1 MSLFTKT
8 RTYTYVVYSPV
19 MGDSYNTTVKYG
31 NRKEKVPLDV
41 ITTREMLALHG
52 QGLNNSSK
60 MKAQLKHLREIHN
73 LPFLKKTSE
82 FGTQKL
88 DTKVMDFSKLETMY
102 SSTIEDISIDVTSD
116 LACEYLYKVT
126 NGKYSS
132 IYDIED
138 IISNDIIP
146 KFNYNP
152 LVRNV
157 IELKEIYI
165 SYLGNSTF
173 AVTAQVKFEI
183 TYKGDTTTSTE
194 WSNITVNLPDEFIHL
209 WDMANNPNIYIV
221 KFANGN
227 IIYLDQ
233 NSLANFQKQGDSKI
247 EFSVPI
253 GLKFKYIS
261 YSPKDAKKMELT
273 RTKLGYQEYKNK
285 KRNRQELLYELIQ
298 NNKDI
303 DHDCRIN
310 MYLDLYPFKD
320 PKYRADKNWQL
331 FLKGVMRYFARIT
344 GIANID
350 EGKGFTS
357 VSLPPYFLTS
367 DKTFRY
373 MNIEIIK
380 EKVSGPDQT
389 KSTPY
394 CFFEKGKRRYI
405 NGFGLAGLAIGLGSI
420 TENTKENFAKSF
432 NTMWLC
438 LIVDMG
444 NNKFIKYKLN
454 YSRFYEGLSGVN
466 SSDKIVISTEIISS
480 INKKLNRSLRGK
492 YNADTGQ
499 IEIPEI
505 KEEVSNPEEDK
516 ALNMLS
522 ARGKLWNAFWYNDK
536 DISMAKWDKESK
548 KMKDKIPTGAPENG
562 LSAFDLPKLPM
573 PILMWNMIPYNGKK
587 VAYTSTLLI
596 NFILNIK
603 VKESTGFGAFL
614 AIVVAIG
621 FTVLTLGSGAP
632 AAAGAAGSAGGAS
645 AGAGAAAGVAASGAA
660 AGATAA
666 GASTA
671 LIGVASATAAKAI
684 IIAGAWASAIGSI
697 SGNKFL
703 SRVGMAIG
711 LWAGVSGIVNG
722 LNSGFSSLSTLDMLK
737 GVNFVIDV
745 ANNLRGLD
753 MEKKL
758 QSMADELKN
767 GQREFEYEK
776 DNRKDM
782 WGGVAKTN
790 AAADEEIDQMMEL
803 TLQEGLFE
811 ALISHIDI
819 EKNSAVFN
827 DMKYDNT
834 R

>member
-1 MSLFTKT
+1 MGLFTKT

-41 ITTREMLALHG
+41 ITTREMLVLHG

-73 LPFLKKTSE
+73 LPFLKKTGE

-88 DTKVMDFSKLETMY
+88 DTKTIDFTKLETMY
-102 SSTIEDISIDVTSD
+102 SSTIQDISTDIFSD
-116 LACEYLYKVT
+116 LAYEYIYKVS

-132 IYDIED
+132 IYDLED
-138 IISNDIIP
+138 IIVENVIP
-146 KFNYNP
+146 KIDTNP
-152 LVRNV
+152 SRPSVK
-157 IELKEIYI
+157 ELKIRVLKLYDIFI
-165 SYLGNSTF
+165 SYLGNNTF
-173 AVTAQVKFEI
+173 NVRAKALVEKSYLWGIEERWFVETDWYTLNVTLPEEFKFLWEI
-183 TYKGDTTTSTE
+183 
-194 WSNITVNLPDEFIHL
+194 
-209 WDMANNPNIYIV
+209 ANNDNVYII

-227 IIYLDQ
+227 MIHLDS
-233 NSLANFQKQGDSKI
+233 NSLPNFQKQGDSQV

-261 YSPKDAKKMELT
+261 YSPKDAKKMELA

-380 EKVSGPDQT
+380 EKVSGPDLS

-394 CFFEKGKRRYI
+394 CFFEKGKARNLNTFGI
-405 NGFGLAGLAIGLGSI
+405 FGLGRIGRESFK
-420 TENTKENFAKSF
+420 NKDF

-466 SSDKIVISTEIISS
+466 SSDKIVISTEIISN

-492 YNADTGQ
+492 YNPDTGQ

-505 KEEVSNPEEDK
+505 KEEVSQSEEDK
-516 ALNMLS
+516 ALAMLGS
-522 ARGKLWNAFWYNDK
+522 KLRNAFWYDDK

-548 KMKDKIPTGAPENG
+548 QMKDKIPTGAPENG

-603 VKESTGFGAFL
+603 VKESTGLGALL
-614 AIVVAIG
+614 AVVVAVIVT
-621 FTVLTLGSGAP
+621 FITWNPGAG
-632 AAAGAAGSAGGAS
+632 AKAGAATSS
-645 AGAGAAAGVAASGAA
+645 
-660 AGATAA
+660 
-666 GASTA
+666 A
-671 LIGVASATAAKAI
+671 LIGVASATAAKVI
-684 IIAGAWASAIGSI
+684 ITVGAWASAIGSI

-711 LWAGVSGIVNG
+711 LWTGVSGIVNG
-722 LNSGFSSLSTLDMLK
+722 LNSGFGSLSTLDMLK

-776 DNRKDM
+776 DNRKDI

-811 ALISHIDI
+811 VLISHIDI

-827 DMKYDNT
+827 GMKYDNI

>member
-1 MSLFTKT
+1 MGLFTKK

-31 NRKEKVPLDV
+31 NIKEKVPLDV
-41 ITTREMLALHG
+41 ITTRQMLALHG
-52 QGLNNSSK
+52 QGLNNSSR

-73 LPFLKKTSE
+73 LPMLKKTAE
-82 FGTQKL
+82 FGTQRL
-88 DTKVMDFSKLETMY
+88 DTKTIDFTKLETMY
-102 SSTIEDISIDVTSD
+102 GSTIQDISIDVTSD

-126 NGKYSS
+126 KGKYSS

-152 LVRNV
+152 LVSSITRPKSNV
-157 IELKEIYI
+157 IEVKNIYI

-173 AVTAQVKFEI
+173 AVTAQVKSEI
-183 TYKGDTTTSTE
+183 TYKGDTTTSTG
-194 WSNITVNLPDEFIHL
+194 WSNITVNLPDEFVYL

-253 GLKFKYIS
+253 GLKWKYIS
-261 YSPKDAKKMELT
+261 YSPKDAKKMEIA

-320 PKYRADKNWQL
+320 PKYRADKNWRL

-344 GIANID
+344 GIASID

-380 EKVSGPDQT
+380 EKVTGPDQT

-394 CFFEKGKRRYI
+394 CFFEKGKAR
-405 NGFGLAGLAIGLGSI
+405 NLNAFGGMLGLGRIGRESLK
-420 TENTKENFAKSF
+420 NKDF

-466 SSDKIVISTEIISS
+466 SSDKIVISTEIVSN
-480 INKKLNRSLRGK
+480 INKKLNRQLRGK
-492 YNADTGQ
+492 YNPDTGQ
-499 IEIPEI
+499 IEVPEI
-505 KEEVSNPEEDK
+505 KEEVSQSEEDK
-516 ALNMLS
+516 ALAMLGS
-522 ARGKLWNAFWYNDK
+522 KLRNAFWYDDK
-536 DISMAKWDKESK
+536 DISMAKWDKEAK

-562 LSAFDLPKLPM
+562 LSAFDVPKLPM

-596 NFILNIK
+596 NFILNIE
-603 VKESTGFGAFL
+603 VKESTGLGAL
-614 AIVVAIG
+614 LSIVVAVVVTFI
-621 FTVLTLGSGAP
+621 TWNPGAGVK
-632 AAAGAAGSAGGAS
+632 AGAATSS
-645 AGAGAAAGVAASGAA
+645 
-660 AGATAA
+660 
-666 GASTA
+666 A
-671 LIGVASATAAKAI
+671 LIGVASATAAKVI
-684 IIAGAWASAIGSI
+684 ITVGAWASAIGSI

-703 SRVGMAIG
+703 SNIGMAIG
-711 LWAGVSGIVNG
+711 AWAGISGVVNG
-722 LNSGFSSLSTLDMLK
+722 LNSGFGSLSTLDMLK
-737 GVNFVIDV
+737 GVNFVIDI

-811 ALISHIDI
+811 VLISHIDI

>member
-1 MSLFTKT
+1 MGLFTKT

-41 ITTREMLALHG
+41 ITTREMLTLHG

-73 LPFLKKTSE
+73 LPFLKKTGE

-88 DTKVMDFSKLETMY
+88 DTKTIDFTKLETMY
-102 SSTIEDISIDVTSD
+102 SSTIQDISIDVTSD

-138 IISNDIIP
+138 IISNYIIP

-152 LVRNV
+152 LVSSITRSKRNV

-194 WSNITVNLPDEFIHL
+194 WSNITVNLPDEFVHL

-261 YSPKDAKKMELT
+261 YSPKDAKKMELA

-331 FLKGVMRYFARIT
+331 FLKGVMRYFSRIT
-344 GIANID
+344 GIARID

-380 EKVSGPDQT
+380 EKVTGPDLS

-394 CFFEKGKRRYI
+394 CFFEKGKAR
-405 NGFGLAGLAIGLGSI
+405 NLNTFGLFGLGRI
-420 TENTKENFAKSF
+420 NTI
-432 NTMWLC
+432 WLC

-492 YNADTGQ
+492 YNTDTGQ

-505 KEEVSNPEEDK
+505 KEEISQSEEDK

-522 ARGKLWNAFWYNDK
+522 ARGKLRNAFWYDDK

-548 KMKDKIPTGAPENG
+548 QMKDKIPTGAPENG
-562 LSAFDLPKLPM
+562 LSAFNLPKLPM

-603 VKESTGFGAFL
+603 VKERTGLGAL
-614 AIVVAIG
+614 LVVAVAAIV
-621 FTVLTLGSGAP
+621 TVITWNPGAG
-632 AAAGAAGSAGGAS
+632 AKAGAATSS
-645 AGAGAAAGVAASGAA
+645 
-660 AGATAA
+660 
-666 GASTA
+666 A
-671 LIGVASATAAKAI
+671 LIGVASATAAKVVI
-684 IIAGAWASAIGSI
+684 TVGAWASAIGSI

-703 SRVGMAIG
+703 SRVGMVIG
-711 LWAGVSGIVNG
+711 AWAGISGIVNG
-722 LNSGFSSLSTLDMLK
+722 LNSGFGSLSTLDMLK

-745 ANNLRGLD
+745 ANKLRGLD

-776 DNRKDM
+776 DNRKDI

-811 ALISHIDI
+811 VLISHIDI

-827 DMKYDNT
+827 DIKYDNT

>member
-1 MSLFTKT
+1 MGLFTKT

-60 MKAQLKHLREIHN
+60 MKVQLKHLREIHN
-73 LPFLKKTSE
+73 LPFLKKTGE

-88 DTKVMDFSKLETMY
+88 DTKTIDFTKLETMY

-138 IISNDIIP
+138 IISNYIIP

-152 LVRNV
+152 LVSSITRSKRNV

-194 WSNITVNLPDEFIHL
+194 WSNITVNLPDEFVHL

-261 YSPKDAKKMELT
+261 YSPKDAKKMEIA

-373 MNIEIIK
+373 MNIELIK
-380 EKVSGPDQT
+380 EKVTGPDLS

-394 CFFEKGKRRYI
+394 CFFEKGKAR
-405 NGFGLAGLAIGLGSI
+405 NLNTFGLAGLAIGLGSI

-480 INKKLNRSLRGK
+480 INKKLNRQLRGK

-499 IEIPEI
+499 IEASES
-505 KEEVSNPEEDK
+505 KEEISNPEEDK

-548 KMKDKIPTGAPENG
+548 QMKDKIPTGAPENG

-603 VKESTGFGAFL
+603 VKESTGLGVLVAAFVAVIVTFITWNPGA
-614 AIVVAIG
+614 
-621 FTVLTLGSGAP
+621 GAK
-632 AAAGAAGSAGGAS
+632 AGAATSS
-645 AGAGAAAGVAASGAA
+645 
-660 AGATAA
+660 
-666 GASTA
+666 A
-671 LIGVASATAAKAI
+671 LIGVASATAAKVI
-684 IIAGAWASAIGSI
+684 ITVGAWASAIGSI

-811 ALISHIDI
+811 VLISHIDI

>member
-1 MSLFTKT
+1 MGLFTTTK
-8 RTYTYVVYSPV
+8 TYTYVVYSPV
-19 MGDSYNTTVKYG
+19 MGDSYNTIVKYG

-73 LPFLKKTSE
+73 LPFLKKTGQ
-82 FGTQKL
+82 FGTQRI
-88 DTKVMDFSKLETMY
+88 DTKTIDFTKLETMY
-102 SSTIEDISIDVTSD
+102 GSTIEDISTDATSA
-116 LACEYLYKVT
+116 LACEYLYKVS

-132 IYDIED
+132 IYDVENVIL
-138 IISNDIIP
+138 NDIIP

-152 LVRNV
+152 FVPSITRPKSNV

-165 SYLGNSTF
+165 SYLGNSAF
-173 AVTAQVKFEI
+173 AVTAQVKSER
-183 TYKGDTTTSTE
+183 TYKGDTTTSTG
-194 WSNITVNLPDEFIHL
+194 WSNITVTLPDEFVYL

-261 YSPKDAKKMELT
+261 YSPNDAKKMELA

-380 EKVSGPDQT
+380 EKVSGPDQS

-394 CFFEKGKRRYI
+394 CFFEVDKLLI
-405 NGFGLAGLAIGLGSI
+405 NSSSKSSWASALVEPAKYVTLNL
-420 TENTKENFAKSF
+420 NTL
-432 NTMWLC
+432 WLC

-444 NNKFIKYKLN
+444 NGKFIKYKLN
-454 YSRFYEGLSGVN
+454 YSRFYDGLSGIN
-466 SSDKIVISTEIISS
+466 TSDKILESKALLYRL
-480 INKKLNRSLRGK
+480 NKKLIQNSSTTEISDSDSEKAFSIFNSLFSRG
-492 YNADTGQ
+492 A
-499 IEIPEI
+499 
-505 KEEVSNPEEDK
+505 
-516 ALNMLS
+516 
-522 ARGKLWNAFWYNDK
+522 KLKNSFWHNDK

-603 VKESTGFGAFL
+603 VKKRTGFGMFL
-614 AIVVAIG
+614 IAVAAIG
-621 FTVLTLGSGAP
+621 LTVLTLGSGAP

-671 LIGVASATAAKAI
+671 LIGITSATAAKAI
-684 IIAGAWASAIGSI
+684 IIAGVWASAIGSI

-703 SRVGMAIG
+703 SRVGMVIG
-711 LWAGVSGIVNG
+711 AWAGISGIVNG
-722 LNSGFSSLSTLDMLK
+722 LNSGFGSLSTLDMLK

-811 ALISHIDI
+811 VLISHIDI

>member
-1 MSLFTKT
+1 MGLFTKT

-41 ITTREMLALHG
+41 ITTREMLVLHG

-73 LPFLKKTSE
+73 LPFLKKTGE

-88 DTKVMDFSKLETMY
+88 DTKTIDFTKLETMY
-102 SSTIEDISIDVTSD
+102 SSTIQDISTDIFSD

-138 IISNDIIP
+138 IISNYIIP

-152 LVRNV
+152 LVPSITRSKRNV

-194 WSNITVNLPDEFIHL
+194 WSNITVNLPDEFVHL

-221 KFANGN
+221 KFTNGN

-261 YSPKDAKKMELT
+261 YSPKDAKKMELA

-344 GIANID
+344 GIARID

-380 EKVSGPDQT
+380 EKVSGPDLS

-394 CFFEKGKRRYI
+394 CFFEKGKARNLNTFGI
-405 NGFGLAGLAIGLGSI
+405 FGLGRIGRESFK
-420 TENTKENFAKSF
+420 NKDF

-466 SSDKIVISTEIISS
+466 SSDKIVISTEIISN

-492 YNADTGQ
+492 YNPDTGQ

-505 KEEVSNPEEDK
+505 KEEVSQSEEDK
-516 ALNMLS
+516 ALAMLGS
-522 ARGKLWNAFWYNDK
+522 KLRNAFWYDDK

-548 KMKDKIPTGAPENG
+548 QMKDKIPTGAPENG

-603 VKESTGFGAFL
+603 VKESTGLGALL
-614 AIVVAIG
+614 AVVVAVIVT
-621 FTVLTLGSGAP
+621 FITWNPGAG
-632 AAAGAAGSAGGAS
+632 AKAGAATSS
-645 AGAGAAAGVAASGAA
+645 
-660 AGATAA
+660 
-666 GASTA
+666 A
-671 LIGVASATAAKAI
+671 LIGVASATAAKVI
-684 IIAGAWASAIGSI
+684 ITVGAWASAIGSI

-711 LWAGVSGIVNG
+711 LWTGVSGIVNG
-722 LNSGFSSLSTLDMLK
+722 LNSGFGSLSTLDMLK

-776 DNRKDM
+776 DNRKDI

-811 ALISHIDI
+811 VLISHIDI

-827 DMKYDNT
+827 GMKYDNI

>member
-1 MSLFTKT
+1 MGLFTKT

-41 ITTREMLALHG
+41 ITTREMLVLHG

-73 LPFLKKTSE
+73 LPFLKKTGE

-88 DTKVMDFSKLETMY
+88 DTKTIDFTKLETMY
-102 SSTIEDISIDVTSD
+102 SSTIQDISTDIFSD
-116 LACEYLYKVT
+116 LAYEYIYKVS

-132 IYDIED
+132 IYDLED
-138 IISNDIIP
+138 IIVENVIP
-146 KFNYNP
+146 KIDTNP
-152 LVRNV
+152 SRPSVK
-157 IELKEIYI
+157 ELKIRVLKLYDIFI
-165 SYLGNSTF
+165 SYLGNNTF
-173 AVTAQVKFEI
+173 NVRAKALVEKSYLWGIEERWFVETDWYTLNVTLPEEFKFLWEI
-183 TYKGDTTTSTE
+183 
-194 WSNITVNLPDEFIHL
+194 
-209 WDMANNPNIYIV
+209 ANNDNVYII

-227 IIYLDQ
+227 MIHLDS
-233 NSLANFQKQGDSKI
+233 NSLPNFQKQGDSQV

-261 YSPKDAKKMELT
+261 YSPKDAKKMELA

-344 GIANID
+344 GIARID

-380 EKVSGPDQT
+380 EKVSGPDQS

-394 CFFEKGKRRYI
+394 CFFEKGKAR
-405 NGFGLAGLAIGLGSI
+405 NLNTFGLFGLGRIGRESFK
-420 TENTKENFAKSF
+420 NKDF

-466 SSDKIVISTEIISS
+466 SSDKIVISTEIISN

-492 YNADTGQ
+492 YNPDTGQ

-505 KEEVSNPEEDK
+505 KEEISQSEEDK

-522 ARGKLWNAFWYNDK
+522 ARGKLRNAFWYNDK

-548 KMKDKIPTGAPENG
+548 QMKDKIPTGAPENG

-603 VKESTGFGAFL
+603 VKESTGFGALL
-614 AIVVAIG
+614 AVVVAVIVT
-621 FTVLTLGSGAP
+621 FITWNPGAG
-632 AAAGAAGSAGGAS
+632 AKAGAATSS
-645 AGAGAAAGVAASGAA
+645 
-660 AGATAA
+660 
-666 GASTA
+666 A
-671 LIGVASATAAKAI
+671 LIGVASATAAKVI
-684 IIAGAWASAIGSI
+684 ITVGAWASAIGSI

-711 LWAGVSGIVNG
+711 AWAGISGIVNG
-722 LNSGFSSLSTLDMLK
+722 LNSGFGSLSTLDMLK
-737 GVNFVIDV
+737 GINSVIDI

-776 DNRKDM
+776 DNRKDI

-811 ALISHIDI
+811 VLISHIDI

-827 DMKYDNT
+827 DIKYDNT

>member
-1 MSLFTKT
+1 MGLFTKT
-8 RTYTYVVYSPV
+8 RTYTYNVYSPV

-73 LPFLKKTSE
+73 LPMLKKTGE
-82 FGTQKL
+82 FGTQRI
-88 DTKVMDFSKLETMY
+88 DTKVIDFTKLETMY
-102 SSTIEDISIDVTSD
+102 GSNIEDISTDVTSN

-126 NGKYSS
+126 KGKYSS

-152 LVRNV
+152 LVASVTRPKSNV
-157 IELKEIYI
+157 IELKNIYI

-173 AVTAQVKFEI
+173 AVTAQVKSEI
-183 TYKGDTTTSTE
+183 TYKGDTTTSTG
-194 WSNITVNLPDEFIHL
+194 WSNITVNLPDEFVHL

-233 NSLANFQKQGDSKI
+233 NSLANFQKQGDSEI

-261 YSPKDAKKMELT
+261 YSPKDAKKMEIA

-285 KRNRQELLYELIQ
+285 KRNRQELLYEAIQ

-380 EKVSGPDQT
+380 EKVTGPDLS

-394 CFFEKGKRRYI
+394 CFFEKGKARNLNAFKESKLGR
-405 NGFGLAGLAIGLGSI
+405 IGRESLK
-420 TENTKENFAKSF
+420 NKDF

-492 YNADTGQ
+492 YNPDTGQ

-505 KEEVSNPEEDK
+505 KEEVSQSEEDK
-516 ALNMLS
+516 ALAMLGS
-522 ARGKLWNAFWYNDK
+522 KLRNAFWYDDK

-562 LSAFDLPKLPM
+562 LSAFDVPKLPM

-603 VKESTGFGAFL
+603 VKESTGLGAL
-614 AIVVAIG
+614 VAVVVAVIVT
-621 FTVLTLGSGAP
+621 FLTWNP
-632 AAAGAAGSAGGAS
+632 EAGAK
-645 AGAGAAAGVAASGAA
+645 AGVATS
-660 AGATAA
+660 
-666 GASTA
+666 SA
-671 LIGVASATAAKAI
+671 LIGVASATAAKVI
-684 IIAGAWASAIGSI
+684 ITVGAWASAIGSI

-711 LWAGVSGIVNG
+711 AWAGVSGVING
-722 LNSGFSSLSTLDMLK
+722 LNSGFGSLSTLDMLK

-776 DNRKDM
+776 DNRKDI

-811 ALISHIDI
+811 VLISHIDI

>member
-1 MSLFTKT
+1 MGLFTKT

-41 ITTREMLALHG
+41 ITTREMLVLHG

-73 LPFLKKTSE
+73 LPMLKKTGE

-88 DTKVMDFSKLETMY
+88 DTKTIDFTKLETMY
-102 SSTIEDISIDVTSD
+102 SSTIQDISTDIFSD
-116 LACEYLYKVT
+116 LAYEYIYKVS

-132 IYDIED
+132 IYDLED
-138 IISNDIIP
+138 IIVENVIP
-146 KFNYNP
+146 KIDTNP
-152 LVRNV
+152 SRPSVK
-157 IELKEIYI
+157 ELKIRVLKLYDIFI
-165 SYLGNSTF
+165 SYLGNNTF
-173 AVTAQVKFEI
+173 NVRAKALVEKSYLWGIEERWFVETDWYTLNVTLPEEFKFLWEI
-183 TYKGDTTTSTE
+183 
-194 WSNITVNLPDEFIHL
+194 
-209 WDMANNPNIYIV
+209 ANNDNVYII

-227 IIYLDQ
+227 MIHLDS
-233 NSLANFQKQGDSKI
+233 NSLPNFQKQGDSQV

-261 YSPKDAKKMELT
+261 YSPKDAKKMELA

-344 GIANID
+344 GIARID

-380 EKVSGPDQT
+380 EKVTGPDQS

-394 CFFEKGKRRYI
+394 CFFEKGKAR
-405 NGFGLAGLAIGLGSI
+405 NLNTFGLFGLGRIGRESFK
-420 TENTKENFAKSF
+420 NKDF
-432 NTMWLC
+432 NTIWLC

-466 SSDKIVISTEIISS
+466 SSDKIVISTEIISN

-492 YNADTGQ
+492 YNPDTGQ

-505 KEEVSNPEEDK
+505 KEEVSQSEEDK

-522 ARGKLWNAFWYNDK
+522 ARGKLRNAFWYDDK

-548 KMKDKIPTGAPENG
+548 QMKDKIPTGAPENG

-603 VKESTGFGAFL
+603 VKESTGLGALL
-614 AIVVAIG
+614 AVVVAVIVT
-621 FTVLTLGSGAP
+621 FITWNPGAG
-632 AAAGAAGSAGGAS
+632 AKAGAA
-645 AGAGAAAGVAASGAA
+645 
-660 AGATAA
+660 T
-666 GASTA
+666 STA
-671 LIGVASATAAKAI
+671 LIGVASATAAKVI
-684 IIAGAWASAIGSI
+684 ITVGAWASAIGSI

-711 LWAGVSGIVNG
+711 AWAGISGIVNG
-722 LNSGFSSLSTLDMLK
+722 LNSGFGSLSTLDMLK
-737 GVNFVIDV
+737 GINSVIDI

-776 DNRKDM
+776 DNRKDI

-811 ALISHIDI
+811 VLTSYIDV

-827 DMKYDNT
+827 DIKYDNT

>member
-1 MSLFTKT
+1 MGLFTKK

-19 MGDSYNTTVKYG
+19 VGDSYNTTVKYG

-41 ITTREMLALHG
+41 ITTREMLVLHG

-73 LPFLKKTSE
+73 LPFLKKTGE
-82 FGTQKL
+82 FGTQRI
-88 DTKVMDFSKLETMY
+88 DTKVIDFSKLEAMY
-102 SSTIEDISIDVTSD
+102 GSVIEDISTDATSA

-152 LVRNV
+152 LVPSITRPKSNV

-173 AVTAQVKFEI
+173 AVTAQVKSEI
-183 TYKGDTTTSTE
+183 TYKGDTTTSTG
-194 WSNITVNLPDEFIHL
+194 WSNITVNLPDEFVYL

-261 YSPKDAKKMELT
+261 YSPNDAKKMELA

-285 KRNRQELLYELIQ
+285 KRNRQELLYEMVQ

-303 DHDCRIN
+303 DHDCRVN

-344 GIANID
+344 GIARID

-380 EKVSGPDQT
+380 EKVTGPDQT

-394 CFFEKGKRRYI
+394 CFFEVDKPLI
-405 NGFGLAGLAIGLGSI
+405 NSSSRSAWASALVEPAKYVTLNL
-420 TENTKENFAKSF
+420 NTL
-432 NTMWLC
+432 WLC

-444 NNKFIKYKLN
+444 NGKFIKYKLN
-454 YSRFYEGLSGVN
+454 YSRFYDGLSGIN
-466 SSDKIVISTEIISS
+466 TSDKVLESKALLYRL
-480 INKKLNRSLRGK
+480 NKKL
-492 YNADTGQ
+492 
-499 IEIPEI
+499 IEEQNSSTTEI
-505 KEEVSNPEEDK
+505 SDSDSEK
-516 ALNMLS
+516 AFSIFNS
-522 ARGKLWNAFWYNDK
+522 SFSRAAKLKNSFWHNDK
-536 DISMAKWDKESK
+536 DISMAKWDKEAK

-596 NFILNIK
+596 NFILNIE

-614 AIVVAIG
+614 AVVVAIG
-621 FTVLTLGSGAP
+621 LTVATWGSG
-632 AAAGAAGSAGGAS
+632 G
-645 AGAGAAAGVAASGAA
+645 GAGASLLGIS
-660 AGATAA
+660 
-666 GASTA
+666 S
-671 LIGVASATAAKAI
+671 STAAKVI
-684 IIAGAWASAIGSI
+684 ITVGIWSSAIGSI

-711 LWAGVSGIVNG
+711 AWAGISGVING
-722 LNSGFSSLSTLDMLK
+722 LNSGFGSLSTLDMLK

-776 DNRKDM
+776 DNRKDI

-811 ALISHIDI
+811 VLISHIDI

>member
-1 MSLFTKT
+1 MGLFTKT

-73 LPFLKKTSE
+73 LPFLKKTGE

-88 DTKVMDFSKLETMY
+88 DTKTIDFTKLETMY
-102 SSTIEDISIDVTSD
+102 SSTIQDISTDIFSD
-116 LACEYLYKVT
+116 LAYEYIYKVS

-132 IYDIED
+132 IYDLED
-138 IISNDIIP
+138 IIVENVIP
-146 KFNYNP
+146 KIDTNP
-152 LVRNV
+152 SRPSVK
-157 IELKEIYI
+157 ELKIRVLKLYDIFI
-165 SYLGNSTF
+165 SYLGNNTF
-173 AVTAQVKFEI
+173 NVRAKALVEKSYLWGIEERWFVETDWYTLNVTLPEEFKFLWEI
-183 TYKGDTTTSTE
+183 ANNDNVYIIKF
-194 WSNITVNLPDEFIHL
+194 VNGNMIHL
-209 WDMANNPNIYIV
+209 DS
-221 KFANGN
+221 
-227 IIYLDQ
+227 
-233 NSLANFQKQGDSKI
+233 NSLPNFQKQGDSQV

-261 YSPKDAKKMELT
+261 YSPKDAKKMELA

-344 GIANID
+344 GIARID

-380 EKVSGPDQT
+380 EKVSGPDQS

-394 CFFEKGKRRYI
+394 CFFEKGKAR
-405 NGFGLAGLAIGLGSI
+405 NLNTFGLFGLGSI
-420 TENTKENFAKSF
+420 SKELRNLEKSEQMTKDF
-432 NTMWLC
+432 NTIWLS

-466 SSDKIVISTEIISS
+466 SSDKIVISTEIISN

-492 YNADTGQ
+492 YNPDTGQ

-505 KEEVSNPEEDK
+505 KEEISQSEEDK

-522 ARGKLWNAFWYNDK
+522 VRGKLRNAFWYDDK

-548 KMKDKIPTGAPENG
+548 QMKDKIPTGAPENG

-603 VKESTGFGAFL
+603 VKERTGLGVLL
-614 AIVVAIG
+614 AVVVAVIVT
-621 FTVLTLGSGAP
+621 FITWNPGAG
-632 AAAGAAGSAGGAS
+632 AKAGAA
-645 AGAGAAAGVAASGAA
+645 
-660 AGATAA
+660 T
-666 GASTA
+666 STA
-671 LIGVASATAAKAI
+671 LIGVASATAAKVI
-684 IIAGAWASAIGSI
+684 ITVGVWASAIGSI

-711 LWAGVSGIVNG
+711 AWAGISGIVNG
-722 LNSGFSSLSTLDMLK
+722 LNSGFGSLSTLDMLK
-737 GVNFVIDV
+737 GINSVIDI

-776 DNRKDM
+776 DNRKDI

-811 ALISHIDI
+811 VLISHIDI
-819 EKNSAVFN
+819 EKNSVVFN

>member
-1 MSLFTKT
+1 MGLFTKT

-41 ITTREMLALHG
+41 ITTREMLVLHG

-73 LPFLKKTSE
+73 LPFLKKTGE

-88 DTKVMDFSKLETMY
+88 DTKTIDFTKLETMY

-138 IISNDIIP
+138 IISNYIIP

-152 LVRNV
+152 LVSSITRSKRNV

-194 WSNITVNLPDEFIHL
+194 WSNITVNLPDEFVHL

-261 YSPKDAKKMELT
+261 YSPKDAKKMELA

-310 MYLDLYPFKD
+310 LYLDLYPFKD

-380 EKVSGPDQT
+380 EKVSGPDQS

-394 CFFEKGKRRYI
+394 CFFEKGKARNLNAFRML
-405 NGFGLAGLAIGLGSI
+405 GLRSI
-420 TENTKENFAKSF
+420 SKELRNLEKSEQMTKDF
-432 NTMWLC
+432 NTIWLC

-492 YNADTGQ
+492 YNPDTGQ

-505 KEEVSNPEEDK
+505 KEEISQSEEDK

-522 ARGKLWNAFWYNDK
+522 ARGKLRNAFWYDDK

-548 KMKDKIPTGAPENG
+548 QMKDKIPTGAPENG

-603 VKESTGFGAFL
+603 VKESTGLGALL
-614 AIVVAIG
+614 AVVVAVIVT
-621 FTVLTLGSGAP
+621 FITWNPGAG
-632 AAAGAAGSAGGAS
+632 AKAGAATSS
-645 AGAGAAAGVAASGAA
+645 
-660 AGATAA
+660 
-666 GASTA
+666 A
-671 LIGVASATAAKAI
+671 LIGVASATAAKVI
-684 IIAGAWASAIGSI
+684 ITVGAWASAIGSI

-711 LWAGVSGIVNG
+711 AWAGISGIVNG
-722 LNSGFSSLSTLDMLK
+722 LNSGFGSLSTLDMLK
-737 GVNFVIDV
+737 GINSVIDI

-776 DNRKDM
+776 DNRKDI

-811 ALISHIDI
+811 VLISHIDI

-827 DMKYDNT
+827 DIKYDNT

>member
-1 MSLFTKT
+1 MGLFTKT

-41 ITTREMLALHG
+41 ITTREMLVLHG

-73 LPFLKKTSE
+73 LPFLKKTGE

-88 DTKVMDFSKLETMY
+88 DTKTIDFTKLETMY

-132 IYDIED
+132 IYDVENV
-138 IISNDIIP
+138 ISNYIIP
-146 KFNYNP
+146 KFNYNNP
-152 LVRNV
+152 FASSITRRKSNV
-157 IELKEIYI
+157 IELKNIYI

-173 AVTAQVKFEI
+173 AVTAQVKSEI
-183 TYKGDTTTSTE
+183 TYKDYTTTSTE
-194 WSNITVNLPDEFIHL
+194 WSNITVNLPDEFVHL

-261 YSPKDAKKMELT
+261 YSPKDAKKMELA

-357 VSLPPYFLTS
+357 VSIPPYFLTS

-380 EKVSGPDQT
+380 EKVSGPDQS

-405 NGFGLAGLAIGLGSI
+405 NFFGLAGLAIGAGSI

-466 SSDKIVISTEIISS
+466 SSDKIVISTEIVSS
-480 INKKLNRSLRGK
+480 INKKLNRQLRGK

-499 IEIPEI
+499 IEASES
-505 KEEVSNPEEDK
+505 KEEISNPEEDK

-548 KMKDKIPTGAPENG
+548 QMKDKIPTGAPENG

-596 NFILNIK
+596 NFILIIK
-603 VKESTGFGAFL
+603 VKESTGLGVLVAV
-614 AIVVAIG
+614 VVAVIVT
-621 FTVLTLGSGAP
+621 FITWNPGAG
-632 AAAGAAGSAGGAS
+632 AKAGAATSS
-645 AGAGAAAGVAASGAA
+645 
-660 AGATAA
+660 
-666 GASTA
+666 A
-671 LIGVASATAAKAI
+671 LIGVASATAAKVI
-684 IIAGAWASAIGSI
+684 ITVGAWASAIGSI

-703 SRVGMAIG
+703 SRVGMVIG
-711 LWAGVSGIVNG
+711 AWAGISGVVNG
-722 LNSGFSSLSTLDMLK
+722 LNSGFGSLSTLDMLK

-811 ALISHIDI
+811 VLISHIDI